1 MRLLTAL
8 LCLLFSLHS
17 YSQEPSVYFYNH
29 KGESIDKQTFFDS
42 LKVPKHK
49 YAYKLIE
56 NDTAVLGSLFL
67 REEINIITQEERK
80 SLIKELELLS
90 GQKIK
95 DSQTI
100 VIDFFS
106 LPSKDDTS
114 YNGFFNKYTKNRS
127 YLRFFKKNDGYV
139 HFFVSQ
145 KDYIQDGFIEDK
157 NNYLLKNLFSNYEA
171 SYGNYIIIKP
181 NGHYLRRL
189 DEHRQDEIIYKIKGD
204 W

>member
-1 MRLLTAL
+1 MRLLSAL
-8 LCLLFSLHS
+8 LFLLFSFHS
-17 YSQEPSVYFYNH
+17 YSQEPNVYFYNH
-29 KGESIDKQTFFDS
+29 KGKSIDKQTFFDS
-42 LKVPKHK
+42 LKIPDYK
-49 YAYKLIE
+49 YIYKLIE

-67 REEINIITQEERK
+67 REEINVITQEDRK

-90 GQKIK
+90 GRKIK

-106 LPSKDDTS
+106 YPVKKQAS
-114 YNGFFNKYTKNRS
+114 YDGFFNKYRKNRS

-145 KDYIQDGFIEDK
+145 KDYTPDGFIEDK
-157 NNYLLKNLFSNYEA
+157 NNYLLKNLFLNYES

-189 DEHRQDEIIYKIKGD
+189 GEHRQDEIIDKIKGD